1 MNNETRIYS
10 LDSQKMT
17 QEEMAVTFAMTSRSP
32 EAFDEIAQRVTEEKS
47 AEFHERWVL
56 GYGHSSV
63 AEHAVLHL
71 AVENISRLACDALE
85 DNRLASLYRE
95 VQPLP
100 GDDGGGV
107 PHPPGAGATFPH
119 AAGVSSEETC
129 TGALQSEL
137 PSELMNRSAG
147 APAGQPLTME
157 DGETSRGL
165 PDAEDPPDA
174 ATDACRAVL
183 PAATLTNVGVTV
195 NARELSQM
203 ISKLLSSEILEHQA
217 LGQALLE
224 EGNIVTPTLLKHA
237 GANDHLRQAM
247 HQPAWQAW
255 HPGGEGYPNA
265 ARLIDHDPQAERV
278 ITEAISYTILPMPHE
293 ECRKLVGE
301 MTRERRVEIIGEQMR
316 SLGDHDPAIREF
328 EMASMTFE
336 LVMDYGAYREFRRH
350 RMQSCFPQPMTVGMG
365 YRTPDLIVEAG
376 LEEKFRQA
384 MKTAED
390 GYGRIMEVCPRACQ
404 VPGDPRP
411 PPEPHRPHEP
421 AGSLPPLQAPHLP
434 AGPRVH
440 PGPSA
445 GGDAAGRGGPPG
457 AIPMAPTPGLP
468 RLVAAP
474 QGIEQRRQSRPK
486 RRGPAPGCGI
496 QAGPPGSSQPTPTRG
511 KNEISARGGQRGLK
525 IPRRKDRCGKER
537 CWRPTHRIGR
547 SQDAHAHVAHASGSG
562 KTEARR
568 RWRNPGC

>member
-1 MNNETRIYS
+1 MSNDARIYS

-32 EAFDEIAQRVTEEKS
+32 ETFDEIAQRVTEEKS

-85 DNRLASLYRE
+85 DNRLASYTEKSSRYQVMTEAGFHIPRELEQYPKAAEESRRTCTALFNHYRE
-95 VQPLP
+95 LM
-100 GDDGGGV
+100 DG
-107 PHPPGAGATFPH
+107 AR
-119 AAGVSSEETC
+119 EY
-129 TGALQSEL
+129 LQD
-137 PSELMNRSAG
+137 NRS
-147 APAGQPLTME
+147 PQE
-157 DGETSRGL
+157 GETPAAYRL
-165 PDAEDPPDA
+165 RLRRA

-203 ISKLLSSEILEHQA
+203 ISKLLSSELLEHQA

-224 EGNIVTPTLLKHA
+224 EGNRVTPTLLKHA

-247 HQPAWQAW
+247 RQHAWQAW
-255 HPGGEGYPNA
+255 HPGGEGYPDA

-278 ITEAISYTILPMPHE
+278 ITEAIGYTLLPIPHE
-293 ECRKLVGE
+293 DCRKLVGE

-316 SLGDHDPAIREF
+316 RLGDHDPAIREF
-328 EMASMTFE
+328 EMTSMTFE

-390 GYGRIMEVCPRACQ
+390 GYGRMMEVCPRACQ
-404 VPGDPRP
+404 YLVTHAHLRSLIVHMNLR
-411 PPEPHRPHEP
+411 EAYHLFKLRTSQQAHE
-421 AGSLPPLQAPHLP
+421 S
-434 AGPRVH
+434 
-440 PGPSA
+440 
-445 GGDAAGRGGPPG
+445 
-457 AIPMAPTPGLP
+457 I
-468 RLVAAP
+468 
-474 QGIEQRRQSRPK
+474 
-486 RRGPAPGCGI
+486 RGPVLEAMRLAVEAHPELF
-496 QAGPPGSSQPTPTRG
+496 QWLRLRDYPDWWPHP
-511 KNEISARGGQRGLK
+511 
-525 IPRRKDRCGKER
+525 KE
-537 CWRPTHRIGR
+537 
-547 SQDAHAHVAHASGSG
+547 
-562 KTEARR
+562 
-568 RWRNPGC
+568 